1 MFKFGRQ
8 SNLLPLSVVRHGD
21 VDGDDKRRLL
31 FVISGSFS
39 IKASTLYLNS
49 DLAKVVKTLKTP
61 SLGIHLV

>member
-1 MFKFGRQ
+1 MA
-8 SNLLPLSVVRHGD
+8 
-21 VDGDDKRRLL
+21 DDKRRLL

-49 DLAKVVKTLKTP
+49 DLAEVVKTLKTP